1 MVKILLSGCCG
12 KMGTAITN
20 MVENKFPEIKIV
32 AGFDRNVNVKRS
44 YPIFD
49 NVDNIDVDFDV
60 ILDFSR
66 AETLKNLVSL
76 AKAKNKALILCS
88 TGYSKEDLELIE
100 NTSKEIPLFR
110 SANMSIGVN
119 IMNNILRKVSD
130 VLYKNFDIEIIEK
143 HHNQKV
149 DAPSGT
155 ALMLAHS
162 IQDSI
167 KDETK
172 LIYGREGI
180 QKREENEICVHTVRG
195 GGIIGDHEVIFAGD
209 SEIIEITHKAI
220 SRDLFAM
227 GAIKACEF
235 MSTVT
240 SPGKYDMD
248 NVLNIEF

>member
-12 KMGTAITN
+12 KMGSTITN
-20 MVENKFPEIKIV
+20 MVETKFPNTKIV
-32 AGFDRNVNVKRS
+32 AGFDRNITVKRE
-44 YPIFD
+44 YPIFANAD
-49 NVDNIDVDFDV
+49 DINIDFDV

-66 AETLKNLVSL
+66 AETLKPLIKL
-76 AKAKNKALILCS
+76 AKTKNKPLILCS
-88 TGYSKEDLELIE
+88 TGYSAEDLELIDA
-100 NTSKEIPLFR
+100 TTKEIPLFK

-119 IMNNILRKVSD
+119 IMNNILRKVSS
-130 VLYKNFDIEIIEK
+130 VLYENFDIEIIER

-167 KDETK
+167 EDETK

-209 SEIIEITHKAI
+209 SEVIEITHKAI

-227 GAIKACEF
+227 GALKACEF
-235 MSTVT
+235 MSTIST
-240 SPGKYDMD
+240 AGKYDMD
-248 NVLNIEF
+248 DVLNIEL

>member
-1 MVKILLSGCCG
+1 MVKVLLSGCCG
-12 KMGTAITN
+12 KMGTTITN
-20 MVENKFPEIKIV
+20 LAKAKFPNVNIV
-32 AGFDRNVNVKRS
+32 AGFDRNSSVERD
-44 YPIFD
+44 YPIFNELKD
-49 NVDNIDVDFDV
+49 VSVDFDV

-66 AETLKNLVSL
+66 AETLKPLIAL
-76 AKAKNKALILCS
+76 AKEKNKALILCS

-100 NTSKEIPLFR
+100 ATSKEIPLFK

-130 VLYKNFDIEIIEK
+130 VLYQNFDIEIIEK

-180 QKREENEICVHTVRG
+180 QKREENEICLHTVRG

-209 SEIIEITHKAI
+209 SEVIEITHKAI

-227 GAIKACEF
+227 GALKACEF
-235 MSTVT
+235 MNTVSTAK
-240 SPGKYDMD
+240 KYDMD
-248 NVLNIEF
+248 DVLNINF